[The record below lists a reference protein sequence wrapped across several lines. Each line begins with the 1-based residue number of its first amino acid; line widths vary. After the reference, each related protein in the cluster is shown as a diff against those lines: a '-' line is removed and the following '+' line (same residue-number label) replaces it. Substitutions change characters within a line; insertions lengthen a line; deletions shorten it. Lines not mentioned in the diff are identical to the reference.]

1 MNDGKKWDR
10 YITMAQKYIETGNLD
25 SDEINY
31 KREIGKNTTEACRA
45 LLDNDVRWVELLKKA
60 LRPNHPVSWRALYDF
75 NQWCRQSQVQAS
87 EALKAIWSEPD
98 STLPVTERIRSFS
111 ERLPQSV
118 IPGKRSRGTRTT
130 IASAL
135 LMGLDVE
142 QYPPFAITLFE
153 KSYERIGYHQP
164 EAGAPEEVLYKHALD
179 FLDEF
184 IKKAGSRGLELDHRL
199 AAQSIVWALH
209 QGRDQNT
216 ETSGP
221 QEEDT
226 PSDPQPSDLQELA
239 DELLLRVDFLEE
251 IETLLAERN
260 QIIFQGPPGTGKT
273 YVAQKLARHLA
284 ESKDH
289 VTLVQFHPSYAYEDF
304 VRGFRPTL
312 ETGQAGFKLQDGALL
327 LASQQAR
334 NEPNAKHF
342 LIIDE
347 INRGNLAKVFGELYF
362 LLEYRDEA
370 IRLQYQEEGER
381 NFSLPKN
388 LYIIGTMNTADRS
401 IALVDLAL
409 RRRFYFVDFHP
420 DKEPV
425 KGVLSLWLEKN
436 VPHMEWIASV
446 VVEANELLKNERH
459 AAIGPSYFI
468 KDGLDKEKIR
478 RIWQHSVL
486 PYIQERL
493 FGDDERIKQFE
504 LKELCRKVAPHITW
518 DENEV
523 QNDEDS
529 GSSVSG
535 HLDSVNNATDQPTGI
550 SAEQAIPS
558 DDR

>member
-1 MNDGKKWDR
+1 MESKYKWDR
-10 YITMAQKYIETGNLD
+10 YVKKARNYIEMGNLE

-31 KREIGKNTTEACRA
+31 KKEIGENTA
-45 LLDNDVRWVELLKKA
+45 LARQAVLDDDDNWVELLKRA

-75 NQWCRQSQVQAS
+75 NEWCRQSTAPAS
-87 EALKAIWSEPD
+87 EALKTLWREP
-98 STLPVTERIRSFS
+98 SSPFAFAEQIRSFS

-130 IASAL
+130 VASAL

-142 QYPPFAITLFE
+142 EYPPFAITLFE
-153 KSYERIGYHQP
+153 KSYELTGYNRP
-164 EAGAPEEVLYKHALD
+164 EPGSGEEVLYKHALD
-179 FLDEF
+179 FLDRF
-184 IKKAGSRGLELDHRL
+184 IEEACARDLDLTDRL
-199 AAQSIVWALH
+199 SAQSVAWAIH
-209 QGRDQNT
+209 HGRDQIA
-216 ETSGP
+216 EIP
-221 QEEDT
+221 ERKEDT
-226 PSDPQPSDLQELA
+226 PSNPHPKDLQELA

-251 IETLLAERN
+251 IETLLVERN

-273 YVAQKLARHLA
+273 YVAQKLAQHIA
-284 ESKDH
+284 ESKDR

-312 ETGQAGFKLQDGALL
+312 QGGQAGFTLQDGALL

-334 NEPNAKHF
+334 KEPNAKHF

-362 LLEYRDEA
+362 LLEYREEA
-370 IRLQYQEEGER
+370 IRLQYQSEGEKD
-381 NFSLPKN
+381 FSLPKN

-420 DKEPV
+420 DNEPV

-436 VPHMEWIASV
+436 VPHLEWIARV
-446 VVEANELLKNERH
+446 VVEANDLLKEERH

-468 KDGLDKEKIR
+468 EDGLDKEKVR

-493 FGDDERIKQFE
+493 FGDDDHIKQFE
-504 LKELCRKVAPHITW
+504 LKTLCKKVAPHVTW
-518 DENEV
+518 DDDSEEES
-523 QNDEDS
+523 DDSGDGEDS
-529 GSSVSG
+529 NV
-535 HLDSVNNATDQPTGI
+535 DSINDDTDQPAGI
-550 SAEQAIPS
+550 PGEQPDS
-558 DDR
+558 TNGG